1 MKNNELFIERIT
13 SSYRPKGA
21 FINLGS
27 GILGKEIIALAQ
39 VNLAL
44 KRMNR
49 HDLIASATDTGKT
62 RTPQLIAEQLS
73 DETVTILC

>member
-44 KRMNR
+44 K
-49 HDLIASATDTGKT
+49 
-62 RTPQLIAEQLS
+62 
-73 DETVTILC
+73 